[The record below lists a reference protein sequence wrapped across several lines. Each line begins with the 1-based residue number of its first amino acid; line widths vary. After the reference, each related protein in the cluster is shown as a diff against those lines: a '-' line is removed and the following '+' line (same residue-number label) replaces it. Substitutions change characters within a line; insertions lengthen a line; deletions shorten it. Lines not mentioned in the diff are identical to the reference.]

1 VIFNAPLLHREIL
14 TMFNL
19 RALWSEHKED
29 LIHLS
34 LWISLLFWTLV
45 LLFYL
50 LIYGFHEPLFGTP
63 QLRSS
68 VQIPSADRRLISH
81 QLLPKRIQEDRD
93 TRRSAWIQETY
104 AEGFPCMLRVGYIKR
119 SEKDSSKPFTPEK
132 LLTKITSLIL

>member
-1 VIFNAPLLHREIL
+1 
-14 TMFNL
+14 MFNL

-63 QLRSS
+63 QPRSLILSPGNSS
-68 VQIPSADRRLISH
+68 VQIPSADRRLIS
-81 QLLPKRIQEDRD
+81 QLSPHRLHSPRGR
-93 TRRSAWIQETY
+93 TRY
-104 AEGFPCMLRVGYIKR
+104 K
-119 SEKDSSKPFTPEK
+119 
-132 LLTKITSLIL
+132 